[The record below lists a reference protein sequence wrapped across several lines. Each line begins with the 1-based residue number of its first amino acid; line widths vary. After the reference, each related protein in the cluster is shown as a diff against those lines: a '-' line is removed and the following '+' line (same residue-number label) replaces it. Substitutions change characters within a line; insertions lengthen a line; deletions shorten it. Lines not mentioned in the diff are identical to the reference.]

1 MERALATSATLPAP
15 RLPKRPFASYHPW
28 DRNFFLLYVVL
39 IWAAILGG
47 FVPEIVRH
55 YLKGAPPQP
64 WMVRLHGTA
73 FVGWLVLL
81 TTQVL
86 LIRKRK
92 VRLHRRI
99 GISGAVLAGLMV
111 LLGIGAALTVQNRD
125 LGTPQADPG
134 GFGLQLLDMIEFA
147 GLAAAAISARNQPAA
162 HKRLILLAT
171 LSLVDAGFARF
182 MGEQLLAL
190 LGSGAWEFWVAA
202 FSGNAVLIFG
212 IGVYDWITRRQL
224 HPAYVFGALWIF
236 AGQMVASWLYYNA
249 AWKNIATTLIR
260 MW

>member
-1 MERALATSATLPAP
+1 MATSAALPAP

-111 LLGIGAALTVQNRD
+111 LLGIGAALTQGKVVFLGAAVVAVAGNQNVD
-125 LGTPQADPG
+125 LRILRQPT
-134 GFGLQLLDMIEFA
+134 GLPIK
-147 GLAAAAISARNQPAA
+147 G
-162 HKRLILLAT
+162 
-171 LSLVDAGFARF
+171 
-182 MGEQLLAL
+182 
-190 LGSGAWEFWVAA
+190 
-202 FSGNAVLIFG
+202 
-212 IGVYDWITRRQL
+212 
-224 HPAYVFGALWIF
+224 
-236 AGQMVASWLYYNA
+236 
-249 AWKNIATTLIR
+249 
-260 MW
+260 